1 MVALDNSAFFGQV
14 RRLRIALPRKA
25 MTLAPLVTSLGVI
38 AVVLVLGAI
47 IFRGFGE
54 NGFRLGSQLAWR
66 YTSLIFFAA
75 LVAGPVCRI
84 AAYFFAQLTPP
95 PSLGRKLVWGFCVS
109 FGVYLLS
116 VFLPNVIQLS
126 AGATLMTLFSSGV
139 VLVMAATTAPIKRLG
154 GGSII
159 PEKIRRV
166 LLGIAV
172 IYFWLCYSVMAL
184 ARISGPHRPDDYY
197 GISLCLMVLGLLA
210 RYADRWVPSAQ
221 TKSATA

>member
-1 MVALDNSAFFGQV
+1 MALHIAGFF
-14 RRLRIALPRKA
+14 RP
-25 MTLAPLVTSLGVI
+25 
-38 AVVLVLGAI
+38 
-47 IFRGFGE
+47 
-54 NGFRLGSQLAWR
+54 
-66 YTSLIFFAA
+66 

-84 AAYFFAQLTPP
+84 AAYFFPHLTPP
-95 PSLGRKLVWGFCVS
+95 PNLSRKLVWGFCAS

-139 VLVMAATTAPIKRLG
+139 VLVMAATAAPIKRLG
-154 GGSII
+154 GEAII
-159 PEKIRRV
+159 PEKFRRV

-210 RYADRWVPSAQ
+210 RYADRWVSLTQIPAKSPS
-221 TKSATA
+221 

>member
-1 MVALDNSAFFGQV
+1 MVALDNTALFGQV
-14 RRLRIALPRKA
+14 RRLRRPLLA
-25 MTLAPLVTSLGVI
+25 MTLAPLVASLG
-38 AVVLVLGAI
+38 AVAVALVMGAI
-47 IFRGFGE
+47 LFRGFGE

-66 YTSLIFFAA
+66 YTSLVFFAA

-84 AAYFFAQLTPP
+84 AAYFFPHLTPP
-95 PSLGRKLVWGFCVS
+95 PNLSRKLVWGFCAS

-139 VLVMAATTAPIKRLG
+139 VLVMAATAAPIKRLG
-154 GGSII
+154 GEAII
-159 PEKIRRV
+159 PEKFRRV
-166 LLGIAV
+166 LLGTAV

-210 RYADRWVPSAQ
+210 RYADRWVSLTQIPAKSPSA
-221 TKSATA
+221 